1 MADRLRHAV
10 PEGMRAVADIM
21 GPGGESTAPLSLQR
35 GTMEEEVAQLA
46 KLSREIGTRHIGWR
60 IIDAFAHDKVGELV
74 FWSLVCARFHA
85 WEGDQEVFAEMM
97 RFLAAKG
104 RRLLL

>member
-35 GTMEEEVAQLA
+35 GTMEEEVAQLE
-46 KLSREIGTRHIGWR
+46 KLPREIGTRHIGWR

-85 WEGDQEVFAEMM
+85 WEGDQEVFAEMV
-97 RFLAAKG
+97 RFASNG
-104 RRLLL
+104 GRLLL